1 MVMGYIR
8 LWNNTLSTQGGVY
21 VLRIL
26 RILRMMSKYQG
37 FFFFFSMLPLSQL
50 DGMVSVRQT
59 GLVKKEK
66 GSFKISTGRET

>member
-1 MVMGYIR
+1 MVMGYNR

-37 FFFFFSMLPLSQL
+37 FFFFSMLPLSQL